1 MYLEDDS
8 CTDMSTTGIPLRER
22 IAAELR
28 AEMARQQRT
37 GVQLAQVLKC
47 SQQTA
52 SRRMIDG
59 RGLDLDELPLIAEWL
74 GVDVMQLLGCGTPV
88 AVSA

>member
-1 MYLEDDS
+1 
-8 CTDMSTTGIPLRER
+8 MSTAAPLRKA

-37 GVQLAQVLKC
+37 GVDLAKVLAC

-74 GVDVMQLLGCGTPV
+74 GVDVMQLLG
-88 AVSA
+88 VSRVSTGASI